1 MQIEKWM
8 SKNDLIRNE
17 QMEGKKVSY
26 KLKRMDG

>member
-1 MQIEKWM
+1 MQIEKGM